1 MDWLQCHKRINLNIQ
16 IAKSTYAKFIIKS
29 SKKPI
34 VVKKKQTT

>member
-1 MDWLQCHKRINLNIQ
+1 MPQEDKFKYTNSKL
-16 IAKSTYAKFIIKS
+16 TYAKFIIKS